1 MKLQLLC
8 LLSAILKSKLAGFFN
23 PMALLQLTV
32 PFIIFTLSAQVS
44 AQTPF
49 TRDVTGDLLQ
59 QVMPQATGF
68 SEKSGEPPVFTAYG
82 VLPDSGETGIIGYVF
97 QTSDMPPLEVGFS
110 APIEVLVALD
120 TQATITAIKIL
131 DYNESFRSSRGD
143 FMSARGFQEQFR
155 RKPLT
160 DEFRVGRDIDG
171 VSRATITSW
180 ATTRGIYNAARRVA
194 QVYLPDSGI
203 AAGQDSSANLRA
215 HLEPLTWDELKA
227 QGMVKELAVALPDST
242 VLNLSFAFLGN
253 NETLGELLVGAEDYS
268 RAERDAS
275 NRFDAGALVLT
286 GIGGNASDPFRQE
299 RLSLQQNGVD
309 YEMPRRRF
317 VYAGSAMDGKIARQA
332 QYAGAMVLP
341 AAIDL
346 SQPFTIF
353 YDPVN
358 GQTPSS
364 LEFQVTGLM
373 LDVALGNEILAP
385 GAERENAASSSDVNW
400 TRVLALLVIFA
411 LVMATFIT
419 KNARLRWLTLSVTL
433 VYLGF
438 FSGGFLS
445 VSHITNTINLGP
457 SMILSDIPLL
467 MIVVFTLVTTLIWG
481 RVFCSTLCPFG
492 AVQDFLSKLV
502 PKRFQKTVP
511 MAIHN
516 KAIYIKYA
524 ILALIVVMAFVQGG
538 VSIFQYFEPFGTLFF
553 YSTSIVLWSILI
565 LILLASAVVKRFYC
579 RYACPLGAA
588 LGVLSLISLSRIKR
602 VQQCTACTV
611 CEHAC
616 PTGAIERHKVDFKE
630 CVRCDICESKLIQ
643 KAGVCRHTVDSLI
656 ARGVKLIPLKTI

>member
-1 MKLQLLC
+1 MKIRLSGTLLPVVRLMLC
-8 LLSAILKSKLAGFFN
+8 VRLFATLLIL
-23 PMALLQLTV
+23 V
-32 PFIIFTLSAQVS
+32 LSVHAT

-49 TRDVTGDLLQ
+49 TRNVTEDLLK
-59 QVMPQATGF
+59 QVMPQATRF
-68 SEKSGEPPVFTAYG
+68 SEKAGEPPVFTAYG
-82 VLPDSGETGIIGYVF
+82 PLASGEEGIVGYVF
-97 QTSDMPPLEVGFS
+97 QTSDMPPEEIGFS

-120 TQATITAIKIL
+120 TEATVTAIKVL

-143 FMSARGFQEQFR
+143 FLSSRGFQEQFR
-155 RKPLT
+155 RKPLS

-194 QVYLPDSGI
+194 QTYLPDSGI

-215 HLEPLTWDELKA
+215 HLEPLSWDDLKT
-227 QGMVKELAVALPDST
+227 QDMVRELAVTLPDET

-253 NETLGELLVGAEDYS
+253 NETLGDLLVGAEDYS

-275 NRFDAGALVLT
+275 NRFDAGQLIMT
-286 GIGGNASDPFRQE
+286 GIGGNPSDPFRQE

-317 VYAGSAMDGKIARQA
+317 VYAGSALEGKIAGQA
-332 QYAGAMVLP
+332 QYVGAMVLP
-341 AAIDL
+341 VEIDL
-346 SQPFTIF
+346 TQPFTIF
-353 YDPVN
+353 YDPAN
-358 GQTPSS
+358 GQPKSS
-364 LEFQVTGLM
+364 LEYQVTGLM

-385 GAERENAASSSDVNW
+385 GAELDNTTAGSDTNW
-400 TRVLALLVIFA
+400 IRVIALLVIFA
-411 LVMATFIT
+411 LVMATFFS
-419 KNARLRWLTLSVTL
+419 KNSRLRWFTLSVTL

-438 FSGGFLS
+438 INGGFLS
-445 VSHITNTINLGP
+445 MSHITNTINLGP

-502 PKRFQKTVP
+502 PKRWQKTVP
-511 MAIHN
+511 AAIHN
-516 KAIYIKYA
+516 KAIYLKYA
-524 ILALIVVMAFVQGG
+524 ILALIVLMAFVQGG

-565 LILLASAVVKRFYC
+565 LILLASSVVKRFYC

-588 LGVLSLISLSRIKR
+588 LGVLSLVSLSRIKR

-616 PTGAIERHKVDFKE
+616 PTGAISRHQVDFKE

-643 KAGVCRHTVDSLI
+643 KAGVCKHSISSLT
-656 ARGVKLIPLKTI
+656 ARGVKLIPLKAA